1 MTYRTSP
8 VSSIK
13 DIIKKSG
20 TGRGGICYQDAKG
33 GIEENY
39 NVRDQKLK
47 SFSLR
52 VALSNG
58 QSSFFDVIALVVCV
72 DVIIRWRHSD
82 EYLRVA
88 EILIFYMHRGGNR
101 NYNGRIKM
109 YSIPSPMI
117 ELYNFPYTAHTRQ
130 PSYQGQGD
138 KTVCGRR
145 V

>member
-109 YSIPSPMI
+109 YSIPSPVI
-117 ELYNFPYTAHTRQ
+117 ELYNFPYTAHTSQ

>member
-13 DIIKKSG
+13 DIIKKSA
-20 TGRGGICYQDAKG
+20 TGREEEFVTRMRR
-33 GIEENY
+33 EENY

-72 DVIIRWRHSD
+72 DVIIRWKHSD

-88 EILIFYMHRGGNR
+88 EILIFYIHRGGNR

-117 ELYNFPYTAHTRQ
+117 EVYNFSYTARTRQ
-130 PSYQGQGD
+130 RSYQGHDD

-145 V
+145 I